1 LLVLL
6 REPFFFADIATLM
19 KPLFSPNQ
27 VLCLQVTGQLFLS
40 KRWSIAK
47 ILFCHF
53 GSVLLEG
60 GTLGAII
67 VALNSLVTGQPMLLP
82 FFPQSLN
89 HLLESLEL
97 ISYFLWMIGF
107 AVAFQLLRSVLSILT
122 VILSSDLK
130 SYITY
135 ALYEKLLSR
144 IMRTDYQKISL
155 YKSGVLNELL
165 AHSERLTLILTSVV
179 LNHGLQAA
187 LMLSGYAAFMI
198 ALSPKLTLFSITLLA
213 IIYTPTY
220 LLTKRLMR
228 LGQQYTEES
237 LALGSSSMQYLS
249 SARLLRTFGKTEY
262 ALHTMLGIMSK
273 KLRRTRASDILIG
286 YLDPLV
292 TAVFIVGIGVILFWS
307 IQFFNDDLFKL
318 APIIITFLII
328 VNRMQGNYSHL
339 AKAVMTLTNFLGV
352 IDAIGG
358 FFSATQERLLRR
370 PLKQIDSIQTDI
382 VFNSVSFRHAGAK
395 TYLFDNLDLTI
406 ERRVTTAIV
415 GPSGSGK
422 STLVDLILGLL
433 PTSSGAIC
441 VNNLPISDL
450 GHDEW
455 LNHFGVVEQ
464 DVVLFNDT
472 IKNNIAFGKQDA
484 SMSDIIKAAK
494 LGHAAEFIDRLPQQ
508 YGTFIGDRGSFLSG
522 GQKQRIGIARA
533 LVREPEVLV
542 LDEATSSL
550 DSESEVQFQ
559 SALDELK
566 KTRTIILI
574 AHRLSTVMHADR
586 VIALR
591 HGKVIEDGRPRDLLD
606 NHGYFYD
613 MWNTQRKSI

>member
-1 LLVLL
+1 MLVLL
-6 REPFFFADIATLM
+6 REPFFFVDIETLM
-19 KPLFSPNQ
+19 KSLFSPNQ
-27 VLCLQVTGQLFLS
+27 VLCLEVTGQLFLN
-40 KRWSIAK
+40 KRWSIVN

-53 GSVLLEG
+53 ASILLEG

-67 VALNSLVTGQPMLLP
+67 VALNSLVAGQPISLP
-82 FFPQSLN
+82 FLPQSLN

-107 AVAFQLLRSVLSILT
+107 AVAFQLLRSIFSTLT
-122 VILSSDLK
+122 VFLSSHLK

-144 IMRTDYQKISL
+144 IMRTDYQKIIL
-155 YKSGVLNELL
+155 YKSGALNELL
-165 AHSERLTLILTSVV
+165 SHSERLALISTSMF

-187 LMLSGYAAFMI
+187 LMLVGYTAFMI
-198 ALSPKLTLFSITLLA
+198 ALSPTLTLFSITVLA
-213 IIYTPTY
+213 LIYTPTY

-228 LGQQYTEES
+228 LGQQYTMES

-249 SARLLRTFGKTEY
+249 SPRLLRTLGKTEY
-262 ALHTMLGIMSK
+262 ALHTMLGIMST
-273 KLRRTRASDILIG
+273 KLRRTRTSDILIG
-286 YLDPLV
+286 SLDPLV
-292 TAVFIVGIGVILFWS
+292 TAVFIVGVGAILFWS
-307 IQFFNDDLFKL
+307 IQFFSDDLFRL
-318 APIIITFLII
+318 APIAITFLFI
-328 VNRMQGNYSHL
+328 VNRMQGNYSQL
-339 AKAVMTLTNFLGV
+339 AKAVLTLTNFLGV
-352 IDAIGG
+352 IDAIGQ
-358 FFSATQERLLRR
+358 FFSTTQERLLRR
-370 PLKQIDSIQTDI
+370 PLKHIDSIQTDI
-382 VFNSVSFRHAGAK
+382 VFSSVSFKHAGSK
-395 TYLFDNLDLTI
+395 ISLFDNLDLTI
-406 ERRVTTAIV
+406 ERQVTTAIV

-422 STLVDLILGLL
+422 TTLVDLILGLL
-433 PTSSGAIC
+433 PTSSGTIR

-464 DVVLFNDT
+464 DVFLFNDT
-472 IKNNIAFGKQDA
+472 VKNNIAFGKPNA
-484 SMSDIIKAAK
+484 SMSDIVKAAE
-494 LGHAAEFIDRLPQQ
+494 LGHAAAFIDRLPEQ
-508 YGTFIGDRGSFLSG
+508 YDTFIGDRGSFLSG
-522 GQKQRIGIARA
+522 GQRQRIGIARA
-533 LVREPEVLV
+533 LLREPEVLI

-550 DSESEVQFQ
+550 DHESEVQFQ
-559 SALDELK
+559 SVLNELK